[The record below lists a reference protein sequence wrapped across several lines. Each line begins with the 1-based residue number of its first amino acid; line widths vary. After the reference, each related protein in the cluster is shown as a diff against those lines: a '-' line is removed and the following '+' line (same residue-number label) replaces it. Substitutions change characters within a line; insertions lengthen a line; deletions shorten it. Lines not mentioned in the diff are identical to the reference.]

1 MLCCVL
7 YVQSFV
13 YVFVQLVYTSLFHM
27 YVVTPCGDYYCFN
40 GGVCKEDKD
49 GMSYCACEDPY
60 FGDYCL
66 YQPERECPHHL
77 SITRIFFIMSLV
89 VRPFSTSAC
98 YCLNGGYG
106 CDNLTDYNGT
116 CTCPEEFTG
125 SHCETEICEHLF
137 LYISS
142 QCLYSP
148 VTVVV

>member
-1 MLCCVL
+1 MCSAHAYICIVCTVLCATCIHL
-7 YVQSFV
+7 IIP
-13 YVFVQLVYTSLFHM
+13 H
-27 YVVTPCGDYYCFN
+27 VVTPCGDYYCFN
-40 GGVCKEDKD
+40 GGLCMEDED

-77 SITRIFFIMSLV
+77 SIMRLFFVMSLV

-116 CTCPEEFTG
+116 CTCPEGFTG
-125 SHCETEICEHLF
+125 SHCETEICEPLSCTSPHHFLLTGRSPHLG
-137 LYISS
+137 
-142 QCLYSP
+142 
-148 VTVVV
+148 